1 MPSLPLC
8 RLLLIV
14 CLLCSPALLALGCGG
29 DDGSSDPSSDAPV
42 DAVDVA
48 RSPLDRNLSPAAGAA
63 DLEAL
68 AAGNADFAIDF
79 MGMLG
84 ERDENLF
91 FSPYS
96 ISLALAMA
104 YAGAEGVTRGEMADA
119 LRRRLFGDDLH
130 DAFNR
135 LDLILEDRQT
145 VPTPGSTPPPL
156 LYIANALWAQKG
168 HAFLSGY
175 LDTLARHYGAG
186 VHLVDFEAEPE
197 AARRAIN
204 RWVSDG
210 TEGLIEEVLSSGTIS
225 SLTRLAL
232 TNAIYFQAH
241 WESPFD
247 PDSTRDADFFLPD
260 GGRTPVPM
268 MTQKDR
274 FAYAEGIDYQAVE
287 LPYVG
292 EELSMVVLLPDADG
306 RPAFERGL
314 TGRELLVICDGLTP
328 ELVRVYLPRFSMDPE
343 AIRLEDALSGMG
355 METAFTEAADFS
367 GMDGT
372 RDLAISNVTH
382 KTFVS
387 VDEFGTE
394 AGAAT
399 AVVVGPTSGNPLYT
413 LRADRPFLFLIRDM
427 ATRTILFMGRVTDPM
442 NNPLPQ

>member
-14 CLLCSPALLALGCGG
+14 CLLFAPVVLITGCGG
-29 DDGSSDPSSDAPV
+29 EDGGSGSSPDDPV
-42 DAVDVA
+42 DTVDEA
-48 RSPLDRNLSPAAGAA
+48 RSPLDRNLSPGAGAA
-63 DLEAL
+63 ELEAL
-68 AAGNADFAIDF
+68 AAGNADFAVDLL
-79 MGMLG
+79 GMLG
-84 ERDENLF
+84 DRDRNLF
-91 FSPYS
+91 FSPYG
-96 ISLALAMA
+96 ISLALTML

-119 LRRRLFGDDLH
+119 LRYRLFGEDLH

-168 HAFLSGY
+168 RSFLSGY
-175 LDTLARHYGAG
+175 LDTLAIHYGAG
-186 VHLVDFEAEPE
+186 VHRVDFEADPE
-197 AARRAIN
+197 AARRTIN
-204 RWVSDG
+204 RWASDG
-210 TEGLIEEVLSSGTIS
+210 TEGLIEEVLPTGTIS

-241 WESPFD
+241 WEYPFD

-274 FAYAEGIDYQAVE
+274 FAYAEGIDHQAVE

-292 EELSMVVLLPDADG
+292 EELSMVLLLPDADA

-314 TGRELLVICDGLTP
+314 TGRELLAICDDLTP

-343 AIRLEDALSGMG
+343 AIRLDDALSGMG

-372 RDLAISNVTH
+372 RELAVSNATH

-442 NNPLPQ
+442 ENPLPH